1 MKLSIPQINN
11 NTRQI
16 VKAVSDFVTTVSKN
30 KKVQITLA
38 SIPVFGWIG
47 SEIQRNAENRNHQK
61 QVALY
66 QEVLR
71 KHQAEIDVLKNDK
84 EREAYKQKLWEQF
97 IKSSAEG
104 RNGQI

>member
-30 KKVQITLA
+30 KKVQITLVF
-38 SIPVFGWIG
+38 IPVFGWIG
-47 SEIQRNAENRNHQK
+47 SEIQRNADIRNYQK

-71 KHQAEIDVLKNDK
+71 MHQAEIDVLKNDK
-84 EREAYKQKLWEQF
+84 ERGAYKQKLWEQF

-104 RNGQI
+104 WNGQI